1 MFGESGFLD
10 LRWRIFGISF
20 CIKLSFWVVW
30 LLLGLYILGMSWRQV
45 LLWMGVV
52 LVSDLVHEIG
62 HAIVGRAFG
71 ARISIVIAGFG
82 GGLSGF
88 EGLQRWQRILFFAAG
103 PIVSFALWGS
113 VVAYHYR
120 GNPEAWDPAV
130 ALWIRRAVDHA
141 RFLNLFITV
150 INVLPIF
157 PLDGGMIFR
166 DLCQAVS
173 RRYGLIFSLL
183 VSVLC
188 SGGLVAYMA
197 TFYWQAIRQGGR
209 ANIFIILLFASAIMN
224 AVQGLSLLIGAI
236 RALAAPAKPQEAH
249 DEPTKPA
256 AREDDFDSYRP
267 FDGGRYDEPQRR

>member
-1 MFGESGFLD
+1 MFGESSFLD

-30 LLLGLYILGMSWRQV
+30 LLLGFYILGMSWRQL

-52 LVSDLVHEIG
+52 LVSDLVHEVG
-62 HAIVGRAFG
+62 HAIVGRSFG

-88 EGLQRWQRILFFAAG
+88 EGLKRWQRILFFAAG
-103 PIVSFALWGS
+103 PIVSFALWGAAE
-113 VVAYHYR
+113 AYHYR
-120 GNPEAWDPAV
+120 GHPDAWGPDA
-130 ALWIRRAVDHA
+130 ADWIRRAVQHV
-141 RFLNLFITV
+141 RFLNLFIAV
-150 INVLPIF
+150 INILPIF
-157 PLDGGMIFR
+157 PLDGGMILS
-166 DLCQAVS
+166 DVSQAVS
-173 RRYGLIFSLL
+173 RRYGLVFALL

-188 SGGLVAYMA
+188 AGGLVAYMA

-209 ANIFIILLFASAIMN
+209 ANIFIILLFAFAIMN

-236 RALAAPAKPQEAH
+236 RASAAPTKQQEAH

-256 AREDDFDSYRP
+256 AREDDIDTYRP
-267 FDGGRYDEPQRR
+267 FDGGRYDEQQKR

>member
-20 CIKLSFWVVW
+20 CIKLSFWIVW
-30 LLLGLYILGMSWRQV
+30 LLLGLYILGLSWRQI

-88 EGLQRWQRILFFAAG
+88 EGLQRWQRVLFFAAG
-103 PIVSFALWGS
+103 PIVSFALWGG

-120 GNPEAWDPAV
+120 GHPEAWDPAV

-141 RFLNLFITV
+141 RFLNLFIAV

-157 PLDGGMIFR
+157 PLDGGMIVR
-166 DLCQAVS
+166 DVCQAIS

-188 SGGLVAYMA
+188 AGGLVAYMA
-197 TFYWQAIRQGGR
+197 TFYWEAIRQGGR
-209 ANIFIILLFASAIMN
+209 ANIFIILLFAFTIMN
-224 AVQGLSLLIGAI
+224 VVQGLILLIQAV
-236 RALAAPAKPQEAH
+236 RASAAPNQEQEAH
-249 DEPTKPA
+249 DELTKPA
-256 AREDDFDSYRP
+256 AREDDFNTYRP